1 MSLLNIGVASGNA
14 LYDYFNQPDQDT
26 LNPNNIKAVQDQQFN
41 NASPINPNLNQGNL
55 LLAAENEDDSNIV
68 TNNTVYTNLEDTL
81 KEGFDISKLSKE
93 DALKLQQDLMNAGFD
108 LPNFGADGDIGPETM
123 DAWDK
128 YYNSKSPGAED
139 ATITDS
145 NDTLLSVAVENENI
159 NSEEGA
165 IDQNADN
172 TITESNLINSETGA
186 LEGAGDDEV
195 DTAKNNEAAMK
206 KKKADLVQSY
216 FSNMDFG
223 SYSNPFAKR

>member
-1 MSLLNIGVASGNA
+1 MKKYLITFLLFFVFCSDTPIVDNISEAPTS
-14 LYDYFNQPDQDT
+14 
-26 LNPNNIKAVQDQQFN
+26 
-41 NASPINPNLNQGNL
+41 
-55 LLAAENEDDSNIV
+55 
-68 TNNTVYTNLEDTL
+68 TVSIE
-81 KEGFDISKLSKE
+81 K
-93 DALKLQQDLMNAGFD
+93 
-108 LPNFGADGDIGPETM
+108 
-123 DAWDK
+123 
-128 YYNSKSPGAED
+128 
-139 ATITDS
+139 
-145 NDTLLSVAVENENI
+145 NI

-206 KKKADLVQSY
+206 KKKDDLVQSY